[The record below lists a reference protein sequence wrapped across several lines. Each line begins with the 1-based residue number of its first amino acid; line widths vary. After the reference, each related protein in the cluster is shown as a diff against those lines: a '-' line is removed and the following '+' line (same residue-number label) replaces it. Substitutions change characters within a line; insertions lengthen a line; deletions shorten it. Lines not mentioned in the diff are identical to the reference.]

1 MTLLR
6 SLPLLAAA
14 ALLVTATLGCASQ
27 REIDRYRNQY
37 RTAQEQ
43 ILDREQQ
50 IQDLNAQ
57 IDAMRDAKNP
67 SAAMRDELSQLQ
79 MSRAE
84 LEAELAKLR
93 DQLARAQA
101 NTTPIP
107 VELSDEL
114 EALALANPD
123 LMSYDKETGMI
134 RFRSDVTFASGK
146 AEVRDT
152 AIPIIEK
159 LAGVLQSPVASEYE
173 VRVVGHTDNVPMR
186 NAQNLRQYGD
196 NWGLSTAR
204 AISVMKQFASAGIS
218 EDRMSVAGYGEHQP
232 VVANGEKG
240 AEANRRVEVFL
251 VPQMQV
257 SQVGQQPSNPMD
269 GGGSTPGSAPG
280 SSPGSSSGTSREAT
294 DAGETGTNGGST
306 TVQPME
312 DGGSPI
318 LDDEGNPDGP
328 ELYK

>member
-1 MTLLR
+1 MTVFR
-6 SLPLLAAA
+6 RLPLFGAA
-14 ALLVTATLGCASQ
+14 ALLAVATLGCASQ
-27 REIDRYRNQY
+27 REIDRYRTQY
-37 RTAQEQ
+37 LTAEEQ
-43 ILDREQQ
+43 VLNRDQQ
-50 IQDLNAQ
+50 IADLNAQ
-57 IDAMRDAKNP
+57 IEAMRDAKNP
-67 SAAMRDELSQLQ
+67 SAEMQSRLSELQ
-79 MSRAE
+79 MTRAE

-93 DQLARAQA
+93 DQLARARE
-101 NTTPIP
+101 NITPLP

-204 AISVMKQFASAGIS
+204 AISVMKQFASAGIG

-257 SQVGQQPSNPMD
+257 SQAGQASENPMD
-269 GGGSTPGSAPG
+269 GGGAAGSGGAAAG
-280 SSPGSSSGTSREAT
+280 SGSGGLGSGGFGGASGGGGFRVRRFRVRCFRGC
-294 DAGETGTNGGST
+294 AG
-306 TVQPME
+306 
-312 DGGSPI
+312 DGGRQP
-318 LDDEGNPDGP
+318 GDG
-328 ELYK
+328 